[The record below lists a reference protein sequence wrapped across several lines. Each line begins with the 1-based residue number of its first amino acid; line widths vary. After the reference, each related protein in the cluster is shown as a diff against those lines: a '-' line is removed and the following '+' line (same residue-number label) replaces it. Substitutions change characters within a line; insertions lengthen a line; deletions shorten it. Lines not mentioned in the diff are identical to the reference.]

1 MFYSA
6 STGGFYSREIHGEAM
21 PSDVVE
27 ITAERHVEL
36 IEGQSTS
43 KVIVADENG
52 FPTLSDPLPPTP
64 EQLAA
69 IERAWRDGELD
80 RADIELNKV
89 QDGMGTGTV
98 SAWREYRCLLRNWP
112 ENEFFPDS
120 TKRPVSPD
128 APVVLPV
135 GE

>member
-1 MFYSA
+1 MIYFKNA
-6 STGGFYSREIHGEAM
+6 NGEAFAYETQSEREQFGGVDLVAM
-21 PSDVVE
+21 TNEE
-27 ITAERHVEL
+27 ILAHLNPNPTAEQIASVER
-36 IEGQSTS
+36 
-43 KVIVADENG
+43 V
-52 FPTLSDPLPPTP
+52 
-64 EQLAA
+64 
-69 IERAWRDGELD
+69 WRNGELD

-120 TKRPVSPD
+120 TKRPAAPD

>member
-1 MFYSA
+1 MKYFNTPNGVHA
-6 STGGFYSREIHGEAM
+6 IEADG
-21 PSDVVE
+21 SQDFLIKEDWVE
-27 ITAERHVEL
+27 MTAEEIYAHEH
-36 IEGQSTS
+36 
-43 KVIVADENG
+43 
-52 FPTLSDPLPPTP
+52 PTPTP

-98 SAWREYRCLLRNWP
+98 SAWREYRCALRNWP
-112 ENEFFPDS
+112 EHESFPDS
-120 TKRPVSPD
+120 SFRPNAPD
-128 APVVLPV
+128 APKEPAASEPTTVEPTT

>member
-1 MFYSA
+1 MKYFNTPNGVHA
-6 STGGFYSREIHGEAM
+6 IEADG
-21 PSDVVE
+21 SQDFLIQEDWVE
-27 ITAERHVEL
+27 MTTEEL
-36 IEGQSTS
+36 DSHLNPI
-43 KVIVADENG
+43 
-52 FPTLSDPLPPTP
+52 PTP

-69 IERAWRDGELD
+69 IERVWRDGELG
-80 RADIELNKV
+80 RADIELNLV

-112 ENEFFPDS
+112 ESEFFPDS
-120 TKRPVSPD
+120 TKRPVAPD

>member
-1 MFYSA
+1 MLYYNTPNGVYAIEADGSQDFLIQPDWVEM
-6 STGGFYSREIHGEAM
+6 TPEEIYAHEH
-21 PSDVVE
+21 PE
-27 ITAERHVEL
+27 
-36 IEGQSTS
+36 
-43 KVIVADENG
+43 
-52 FPTLSDPLPPTP
+52 PTP
-64 EQLAA
+64 EQLVA

>member
-1 MFYSA
+1 MMRHFYKNQDGQVFEYESA
-6 STGGFYSREIHGEAM
+6 QEAAIFG
-21 PSDVVE
+21 PDGLVVMTE
-27 ITAERHVEL
+27 VEVDAHL
-36 IEGQSTS
+36 
-43 KVIVADENG
+43 N
-52 FPTLSDPLPPTP
+52 PPPTP
-64 EQLAA
+64 EQLTA
-69 IERAWRDGELD
+69 IERAWRDGELA

-120 TKRPVSPD
+120 TKRPAAPD

>member
-128 APVVLPV
+128 APVTLPV